1 MRKKIH
7 KAWQNLLFI
16 LLIVAIVSSIIW
28 VCCLDSNS
36 WVPTVMLGINA
47 GYIMLIAIA
56 NDSQRIKEK
65 KRKEF
70 KHGVKTKEDH
80 VGFIQGRA
88 S

>member
-1 MRKKIH
+1 MRKRLH

-36 WVPTVMLGINA
+36 WIPTVMLGINA

-56 NDSQRIKEK
+56 NDLQRIKDK
-65 KRKEF
+65 KRREKRNAIRN
-70 KHGVKTKEDH
+70 KKN
-80 VGFIQGRA
+80 A
-88 S
+88 A

>member
-1 MRKKIH
+1 MRKRLH

-56 NDSQRIKEK
+56 NDSQRIKDK
-65 KRKEF
+65 KRRERKNEIRN
-70 KHGVKTKEDH
+70 KKD
-80 VGFIQGRA
+80 A
-88 S
+88 A

>member
-1 MRKKIH
+1 MRKRLH

-16 LLIVAIVSSIIW
+16 LLILAIVSSIIW

-47 GYIMLIAIA
+47 AYIMLIAIA
-56 NDSQRIKEK
+56 NDSQRINEK
-65 KRKEF
+65 KRRER

>member
-1 MRKKIH
+1 MRKRLH

-16 LLIVAIVSSIIW
+16 LLLIAIVSSIIW

-56 NDSQRIKEK
+56 NDSQRIEDRKRRERKNEIRNK
-65 KRKEF
+65 K
-70 KHGVKTKEDH
+70 D
-80 VGFIQGRA
+80 A
-88 S
+88 A

>member
-1 MRKKIH
+1 MRKRLH
-7 KAWQNLLFI
+7 RAWQNLLFI

-47 GYIMLIAIA
+47 AYIMLIAIA

>member
-1 MRKKIH
+1 MRKRLH
-7 KAWQNLLFI
+7 KAWQNLLFV
-16 LLIVAIVSSIIW
+16 LLIIAIVSSFIW

-47 GYIMLIAIA
+47 AYIMLIAIA
-56 NDSQRIKEK
+56 NDSQRIKEN
-65 KRKEF
+65 KRRER
-70 KHGVKTKEDH
+70 KHGVNTKEDH

>member
-1 MRKKIH
+1 MRERLH

-47 GYIMLIAIA
+47 AYIMLIAIA
-56 NDSQRIKEK
+56 NDSQRIKDK
-65 KRKEF
+65 KRKER
-70 KHGVKTKEDH
+70 KNAIRNKKD
-80 VGFIQGRA
+80 A
-88 S
+88 A

>member
-1 MRKKIH
+1 MRKRIH

-16 LLIVAIVSSIIW
+16 LLIIAIVSSIIW

-36 WVPTVMLGINA
+36 WIPTVMLGINA

-65 KRKEF
+65 KRRER

-80 VGFIQGRA
+80 VGLIQGRA